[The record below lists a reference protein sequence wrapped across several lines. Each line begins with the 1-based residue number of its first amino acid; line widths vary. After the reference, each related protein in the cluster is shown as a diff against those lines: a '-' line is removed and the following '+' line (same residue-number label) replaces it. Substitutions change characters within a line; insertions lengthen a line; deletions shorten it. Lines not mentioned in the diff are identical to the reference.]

1 MNRKQFIAAT
11 LGALAAPFVIKE
23 QAVERTPEV
32 KNTSTKNNNHG
43 NESSQKQPLLY
54 LFKSE
59 DIEMTFS
66 GDTIT
71 AISIKNSK

>member
-32 KNTSTKNNNHG
+32 KNKFFGLTEDRYGRRVCQGECSPT
-43 NESSQKQPLLY
+43 
-54 LFKSE
+54 LFLR
-59 DIEMTFS
+59 
-66 GDTIT
+66 
-71 AISIKNSK
+71 